1 MGKLLKID
9 PVVIEN
15 ESYPYSGKT
24 HFGHDPGSGRT
35 HPLGGTPHPMARDFD
50 NECQISALCVLA
62 TSSFF
67 LMKGTCVLLLPC
79 EYERS
84 TMSTTYLKVTE

>member
-1 MGKLLKID
+1 MRFMGKLLKID

-35 HPLGGTPHPMARDFD
+35 TPWEAPRIPWPGILTMSARSRLSD
-50 NECQISALCVLA
+50 VLA

-67 LMKGTCVLLLPC
+67 
-79 EYERS
+79 
-84 TMSTTYLKVTE
+84 